1 MSFNSRSISSM
12 PAFMAFAFST
22 YPFRKSCSC
31 RTAAGKC
38 YCDVYRRVTGH
49 AAHVI
54 VLWRFR
60 FLPPYK
66 LATRSNFSYIPTTM
80 LSISAF
86 VWFFYSLSLF
96 RMIYAQSCIAAPPG
110 YTLSA
115 GTDLLSGMHSDV
127 PDVLPWPS
135 QTTPPA
141 AASLCSSTPG
151 CEGFVIAP
159 PDATD
164 GNAGNG
170 ILKTS
175 VTPTFSGMCRSAQQR
190 SCRRAKQRSYN
201 CARRLPC
208 CTNGIHAAGGD
219 GPLDRYAQRHGRT
232 AVAITDHAC
241 GGGSPVFVHSGL
253 RRLRVHTYGRHRRER
268 RHGRAQ
274 VVGGRH
280 ILGPEPVSVRASR

>member
-1 MSFNSRSISSM
+1 
-12 PAFMAFAFST
+12 
-22 YPFRKSCSC
+22 
-31 RTAAGKC
+31 
-38 YCDVYRRVTGH
+38 
-49 AAHVI
+49 
-54 VLWRFR
+54 
-60 FLPPYK
+60 
-66 LATRSNFSYIPTTM
+66 
-80 LSISAF
+80 
-86 VWFFYSLSLF
+86 
-96 RMIYAQSCIAAPPG
+96 MIYAQSCIAAPPG

-127 PDVLPWPS
+127 PGVLSWPS

-175 VTPTFSGMCRSAQQR
+175 VTPTFSTSNRCLYILAGMCRRAQQR
-190 SCRRAKQRSYN
+190 SCRRAQQRSYN

-219 GPLDRYAQRHGRT
+219 GGPLDRYAQRHGRT